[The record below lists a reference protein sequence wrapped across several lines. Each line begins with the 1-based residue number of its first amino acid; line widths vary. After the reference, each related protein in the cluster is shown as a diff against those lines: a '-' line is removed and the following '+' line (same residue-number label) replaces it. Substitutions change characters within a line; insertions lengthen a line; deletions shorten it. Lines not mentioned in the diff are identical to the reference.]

1 MSYFSAMF
9 KTEIKTGNETKE
21 MTHLIEYDIQSK
33 NTIKRTA
40 PVSRFATMPRSES
53 APRSEQSSSRRSSN
67 VDPRPKQSHRSRSTD
82 DRMKGP
88 DPQSARRDI
97 KTSRR
102 NSSTGDLGA
111 IRPALKVKTQYESLK
126 RNGIRRS
133 RANARNKVEFSFLE
147 VREYPMIL

>member
-1 MSYFSAMF
+1 MF

-53 APRSEQSSSRRSSN
+53 APRSEPAPRSEQSSSRRSSN

-88 DPQSARRDI
+88 DPQSARRVI